1 VVVAVAWAR
10 RRVDELGRPRRFPW
24 VSVGLL
30 LAMASSAAVQR
41 DAHTARLLGAAPA
54 EAADLA
60 ASYWRDLYPLMP
72 DGYRSPECRA
82 GGALD
87 ERLPDAPW
95 LASIR
100 SEMFDTAHRG
110 HRPREERVMLGA
122 VLLGLVAGVIAR
134 MLMPG
139 DVFRN
144 MSGPA
149 SWLASI
155 ALGLAGAVV
164 GYLIFTVGLGIG
176 DTDMFDFG
184 GIISAIIGT
193 LIVLVVVG
201 FFVRRRG
208 TPSV

>member
-1 VVVAVAWAR
+1 
-10 RRVDELGRPRRFPW
+10 
-24 VSVGLL
+24 
-30 LAMASSAAVQR
+30 
-41 DAHTARLLGAAPA
+41 
-54 EAADLA
+54 
-60 ASYWRDLYPLMP
+60 
-72 DGYRSPECRA
+72 
-82 GGALD
+82 
-87 ERLPDAPW
+87 
-95 LASIR
+95 
-100 SEMFDTAHRG
+100 
-110 HRPREERVMLGA
+110 
-122 VLLGLVAGVIAR
+122 

-139 DVFRN
+139 DVLRN
-144 MSGPA
+144 MSGPT